1 MALKRKHRYIVYKP
15 SEDGTAVEVEK
26 IGARE
31 ESFDDFKN
39 SVEKTAARWCV
50 IDLEWEA
57 DDGRKVSK
65 VCLIAFA
72 PDNAASNQDK
82 FLVAANKST
91 LMQKLKPNAN
101 RDF

>member
-1 MALKRKHRYIVYKP
+1 MILKIALKKP
-15 SEDGTAVEVEK
+15 LLGK
-26 IGARE
+26 LIL
-31 ESFDDFKN
+31 FQYFIFNKF
-39 SVEKTAARWCV
+39 RWCV